1 MNSEELLNGPPCL
14 IYFGFFE
21 TFFCSIMWKI
31 FNLGIKVFNSDHFC
45 ILSCSKNTTETKIK
59 NNLFTKFY
67 DIFLLLILFYYLT
80 GKAFKRNTTHRTSIL
95 VLLTAAVSSPLTL
108 QDGTTLCLL
117 TAAVSTPPT
126 LQDGTTI
133 CLLTDAV
140 SSPPTLQDG
149 TALYVYSRLLSH
161 LLQPYRMALHYMSTH
176 GCCLISSNPTG

>member
-1 MNSEELLNGPPCL
+1 
-14 IYFGFFE
+14 
-21 TFFCSIMWKI
+21 MWKI